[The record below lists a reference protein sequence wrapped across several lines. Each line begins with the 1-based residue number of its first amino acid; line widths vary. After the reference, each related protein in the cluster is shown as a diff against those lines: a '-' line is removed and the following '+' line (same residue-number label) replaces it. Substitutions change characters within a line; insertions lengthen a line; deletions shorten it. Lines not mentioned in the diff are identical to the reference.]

1 MLELKFGE
9 VPWPNIVVIKK
20 SAYLKIFIT
29 KSTENFAIFVVCG
42 EAFLMRINIA
52 QNYSVLV

>member
-1 MLELKFGE
+1 MLEVKFGE
-9 VPWPNIVVIKK
+9 VLWPKIVVIKK

-29 KSTENFAIFVVCG
+29 KSTENFVIFVVCG
-42 EAFLMRINIA
+42 KAFLMRINIA

>member
-1 MLELKFGE
+1 MLEVKFGE
-9 VPWPNIVVIKK
+9 VPWPKIVAIKR

-29 KSTENFAIFVVCG
+29 ESTHNFAIFVVCG